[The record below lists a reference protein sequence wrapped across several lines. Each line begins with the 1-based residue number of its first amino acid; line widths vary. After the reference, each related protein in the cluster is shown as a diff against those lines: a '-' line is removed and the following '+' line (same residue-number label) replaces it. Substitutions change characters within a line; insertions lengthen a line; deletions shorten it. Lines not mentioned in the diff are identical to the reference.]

1 MSNTNNVAD
10 SSFSPAEEILNNEN
24 SRPRPRIVVGGQD
37 NRWLNI
43 TSTLAVRAAQ
53 DPDAK
58 IFMCEVCEN
67 LATRTRCSVSNY
79 TQFVVGSP
87 PFLSDTSGTNSESMI
102 NLLLINYICFYIV
115 LQ

>member
-1 MSNTNNVAD
+1 MSNNNNVAD
-10 SSFSPAEEILNNEN
+10 SSPSPEEILNNEN

-53 DPDAK
+53 EPDAK

-67 LATRTRCSVSNY
+67 LATHTRCSVSNY

-102 NLLLINYICFYIV
+102 NLLLIYICFYIV